1 MTTELL
7 RTPSKN
13 AWQRPSLTI
22 PRVPSMLTLSVAHSW
37 NTTFPL
43 TPISI
48 SSLESMRVEISK
60 VIINLER
67 RYSESLMGKFNV
79 GLI

>member
-7 RTPSKN
+7 RTLFKN

-22 PRVPSMLTLSVAHSW
+22 PRVLSMSTLSVAHSW

-43 TPISI
+43 TPILI
-48 SSLESMRVEISK
+48 NSLESTRVEISK
-60 VIINLER
+60 LIINLER
-67 RYSESLMGKFNV
+67 RFSENLMGKLNV